1 MNFQQ
6 HETSTKNTDGMPPW
20 AEVMRSFFSETHQLF
35 AALQMEAN
43 KVAED
48 EVCVFSTVPDF
59 FSYKDDDGSAHP
71 GAYTIILDTVF
82 GFAVFARIQKPKAIA
97 TINLKTEYLS
107 PIEIGAKV
115 ICSAECHAVSGN
127 IARTR
132 GEIFDYDG
140 RPLASATGAF
150 MIASGGPDF
159 TGLGETPRS

>member
-1 MNFQQ
+1 MSFQQ
-6 HETSTKNTDGMPPW
+6 HQISPKNTDGAPDW
-20 AEVMRSFFSETHQLF
+20 AKVMRSFFSETHQLF
-35 AALQMEAN
+35 AALQMEPN

-48 EVCVFSTVPDF
+48 EVSVFARIPDF
-59 FSYKDDDGSAHP
+59 FSHKDSDGYAHP

-82 GFAVFARIQKPKAIA
+82 GFAVFAKIQQPKAIA